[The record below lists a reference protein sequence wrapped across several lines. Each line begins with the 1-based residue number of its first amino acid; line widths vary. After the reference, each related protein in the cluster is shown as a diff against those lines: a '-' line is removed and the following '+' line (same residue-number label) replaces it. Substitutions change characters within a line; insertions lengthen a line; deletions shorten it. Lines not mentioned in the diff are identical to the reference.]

1 MSSIRAKD
9 RDAVIQSL
17 RAGVALADLR
27 KGLRTGEQASVEV
40 LHKILNDTTGA
51 TDLLKIS
58 KEVDQ
63 AGRSGLFYAAWHN
76 RNLCA

>member
-1 MSSIRAKD
+1 VKA
-9 RDAVIQSL
+9 AT
-17 RAGVALADLR
+17 AAPGVALADLR
-27 KGLRTGEQASVEV
+27 KGLRKSEHASVEV

-51 TDLLKIS
+51 TDLLKLS

-63 AGRSGLFYAAWHN
+63 AGRSGLFYAAWHD